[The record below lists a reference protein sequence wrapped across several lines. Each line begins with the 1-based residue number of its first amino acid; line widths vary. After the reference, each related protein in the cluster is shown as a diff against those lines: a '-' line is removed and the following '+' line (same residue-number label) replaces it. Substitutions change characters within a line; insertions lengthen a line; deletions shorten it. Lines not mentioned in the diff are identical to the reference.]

1 MNNVG
6 VGHSHS
12 QDGGDQLHVL
22 VHGLGGPA
30 GVGDQGEYGA
40 HGDDGGLRDAGPGI
54 VYLSVFFG
62 LVSVTNLFSFS
73 NITKFQAV
81 GVEDM
86 A

>member
-22 VHGLGGPA
+22 VHGLGGPV

-40 HGDDGGLRDAGPGI
+40 HGNDGGLRDAGPGMFI
-54 VYLSVFFG
+54 FRSYVGYKKRICIHN
-62 LVSVTNLFSFS
+62 TNF
-73 NITKFQAV
+73 N
-81 GVEDM
+81 
-86 A
+86 

>member
-12 QDGGDQLHVL
+12 QDGSDQLHVL

-30 GVGDQGEYGA
+30 GVGDQGDYGA

>member
-22 VHGLGGPA
+22 VHGLGGPV

-54 VYLSVFFG
+54 VFLSV
-62 LVSVTNLFSFS
+62 LRRL
-73 NITKFQAV
+73 
-81 GVEDM
+81 
-86 A
+86 